1 MTNNDWPVQ
10 LTAQVATEI
19 RRYRKERG
27 LTVQGLAAACEALG
41 LAVPKTTIT
50 NLETGRRASVD
61 LAEFLVLAKVLD
73 VPPIVLLFPL
83 DTSATVEV
91 LPHQKISAWDAAAW
105 FTGETPME
113 NQAPDGSPLAVLDT
127 YRAHADAVRTALI
140 STRLAKD
147 RRRKANVTLD
157 SQRRTQLLSTA
168 TQYEEL
174 AFQDC
179 QELRAARTA
188 MTEAGLTP
196 PGLPQE
202 LSFIAA
208 AEENEDTL

>member
-1 MTNNDWPVQ
+1 MTNNDWPPQ
-10 LTAQVATEI
+10 LTARVAAEI
-19 RRYRKERG
+19 RRYRKERA
-27 LTVQGLAAACEALG
+27 LTVQDLATACEALG
-41 LAVPKTTIT
+41 LVVPKTTIT

-73 VPPIVLLFPL
+73 VPPILLLFPL
-83 DTSATVEV
+83 DTTATVES
-91 LPHQKISAWDAAAW
+91 LPHQVTSTWDAAAW
-105 FTGETPME
+105 FTGETPVE
-113 NQAPDGSPLAVLDT
+113 TQAPSGSPLAVLNA
-127 YRAHADAVRTALI
+127 YRAHADAVRTALV

-157 SQRRTQLLSTA
+157 SQRRAQLLTTA
-168 TQYEEL
+168 AQYEEL

-179 QELRAARTA
+179 QELRAARTT
-188 MTEAGLTP
+188 MTAAGLAP

-202 LSFIAA
+202 LSFVDA